1 VNLLALDTAT
11 VTGWAVN
18 ADGKVHTSGAVDFS
32 LKPTS
37 HPGHRFNWYADW
49 LGETIRDFKISLIS
63 YEAVVGGRKA
73 GGKTSLVQKGLE
85 AITYQIAARC
95 DEIPVWSFSAATIKK
110 WATGNGQL
118 THESKQL
125 MVRTALKAFPDQHFV
140 PHRPT
145 KSQPWAYDDNQ
156 CDALWLQDLTHQ
168 VRRIYTDN
176 EEPMNLQDLDN
187 DRRLELAQYL
197 TKQKWLSRG
206 K

>member
-1 VNLLALDTAT
+1 MNILALDTAT
-11 VTGWAVN
+11 VTGWAVTV
-18 ADGKVHTSGAVDFS
+18 DGKVHTSGAADFS
-32 LKPTS
+32 IKPTS
-37 HPGHRFNWYADW
+37 HQGHRFNWYMDW
-49 LGETIRDFKISLIS
+49 LGDTVRDFKINLIS
-63 YEAVVGGRKA
+63 YEAVVGGKHA

-85 AITYQIAARC
+85 ALTHLVAARC

-140 PHRPT
+140 AHRPT
-145 KSQPWAYDDNQ
+145 KSQPWAFDDNQ
-156 CDALWLQDLTHQ
+156 CDALWLADLTKE
-168 VRRIYTDN
+168 VWRIASDG
-176 EEPMNLQDLDN
+176 EAPVEPGEVDD
-187 DRRLELAQYL
+187 DRRLELAHYL